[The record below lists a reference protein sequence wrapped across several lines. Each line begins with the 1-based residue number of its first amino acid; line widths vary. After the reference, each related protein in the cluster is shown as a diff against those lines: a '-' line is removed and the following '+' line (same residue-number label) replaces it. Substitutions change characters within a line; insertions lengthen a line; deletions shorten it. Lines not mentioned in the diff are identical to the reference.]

1 MTPWTC
7 LGSEAEIRPQKPKA
21 RLPGADGTLCIPSGL
36 CCTEGCYPVTITDDS
51 IDRRSAEPYCQ
62 QSAQVLES
70 STAFGTIERGA
81 RLPSGLGRWLPCLRY
96 GRP

>member
-1 MTPWTC
+1 M
-7 LGSEAEIRPQKPKA
+7 
-21 RLPGADGTLCIPSGL
+21 
-36 CCTEGCYPVTITDDS
+36 TITDDS
-51 IDRRSAEPYCQ
+51 IDRRSAEPYYQ